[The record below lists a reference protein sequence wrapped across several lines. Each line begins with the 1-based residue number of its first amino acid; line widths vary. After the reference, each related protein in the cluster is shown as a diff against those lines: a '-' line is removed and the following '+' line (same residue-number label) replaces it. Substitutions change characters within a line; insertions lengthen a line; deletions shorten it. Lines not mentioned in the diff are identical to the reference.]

1 MATWSHV
8 NWLPFMLTRVCCN
21 ANKHLFQVKARVLSL
36 HPATRNHN
44 TNNRFVKNYSSP
56 MYSPRSLWMLYHKD
70 DGHNKV
76 GEHHARFVMDVDL
89 GVTCDGET
97 IVCFHHA
104 PDIPHELTKPIPN
117 PDTTLDSAE
126 THDLVLKSRLN
137 KDVLKGKKTPTAEE
151 LAKMFY
157 TTKHRWY
164 PVGQYHTRRRNRNP
178 PQDR

>member
-44 TNNRFVKNYSSP
+44 TNNR
-56 MYSPRSLWMLYHKD
+56 
-70 DGHNKV
+70 
-76 GEHHARFVMDVDL
+76 DVDL

-164 PVGQYHTRRRNRNP
+164 PVGHLSPMSKPVARKNSLRQHEKETSRGTRLKREPILIWATTDNMTITSTKLTSC
-178 PQDR
+178 